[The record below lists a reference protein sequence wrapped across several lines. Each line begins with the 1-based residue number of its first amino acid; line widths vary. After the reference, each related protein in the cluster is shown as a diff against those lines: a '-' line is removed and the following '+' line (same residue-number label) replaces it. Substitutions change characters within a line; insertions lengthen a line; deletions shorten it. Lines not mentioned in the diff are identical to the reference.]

1 MTLFSASNISKSYFE
16 KVLFTSISFGLQD
29 GERVG
34 IIGKNGVG
42 KSTLLRIVA
51 GLEEPDD
58 GIVAFNNEARFE
70 YLEQLPMFTSTD
82 GGDPRV
88 LDTVVAAYPSDHAHM
103 EIWEI
108 ETLAKQFL
116 GKLGVNRLDDRVETL
131 SGGLRKRVA
140 LARSI
145 VSDPDLLILDEPTN
159 HLDADSVQWLQDY
172 LMNSSKG
179 LLLVTHD
186 RYFLDAVCTR
196 IIEIDQEK
204 LISYDGS
211 YEYYLEKK
219 EALVATQEA
228 TADHMRNKLRT
239 ELAWLQ
245 KGAKARRTKQ
255 RSRIDWIAKMQAE
268 PERPEEKNIKIELGA
283 RFLGGK
289 IIDAVDISKS
299 IGGRLLFKD
308 FTYRATPKDRI
319 GIIGPN
325 GAGKST
331 LLNVLAGRG
340 RVDGGYVDI
349 GDTVSIGFFDQEIR
363 DMRDDATVLATLR
376 EVAEYIDV
384 GVGRDRFITA
394 KELCER
400 FLFSAK
406 QQHAYV
412 HTLSGGEKRRLA
424 LLRILMKNP
433 NVIMLDEP
441 TNDFDIMTLSALE
454 DFLQHFYGVLLIVS
468 HDRSFLDKTVNTI
481 YAFEEG
487 GVIKEYP
494 GNYSVYLEKKEAR
507 GSQANAQQRAAAAS
521 TTSTTPTPSAPS
533 KQKLSYKEQKE
544 LDSCERRIADR
555 EARRTEI
562 ERALGDTTADYK
574 TLQSLA
580 AELQVIMNEIETI
593 TERWLELSEK
603 MQ

>member
-58 GIVAFNNEARFE
+58 GIVSFNNEARFE
-70 YLEQLPMFTSTD
+70 YLEQLPIFTSTD
-82 GGDPRV
+82 GSDPRV

-116 GKLGVNRLDDRVETL
+116 GKLGVNRLDDHVESL

-186 RYFLDAVCTR
+186 RYFLDAVCNR

-268 PERPEEKNIKIELGA
+268 PERPDEKNIKIELGA

-299 IGGRLLFKD
+299 IGGTLLFKD

-340 RVDGGYVDI
+340 KVDGGYVDI

-363 DMRDDATVLATLR
+363 DMRDDATVIATLR

-400 FLFSAK
+400 FLFSSK

-507 GSQANAQQRAAAAS
+507 GAQANAQQRANVAGAGSA
-521 TTSTTPTPSAPS
+521 TSSPAPS

-555 EARRTEI
+555 EARRSDI
-562 ERALGDTTADYK
+562 ERALGNTDADYK

-580 AELQVIMNEIETI
+580 AELQVILDEIEKI
-593 TERWLELSEK
+593 TVRWLELSEK
-603 MQ
+603 MN

>member
-58 GIVAFNNEARFE
+58 GIVSFNNEARFE
-70 YLEQLPMFTSTD
+70 YLEQLPIFTSTD
-82 GGDPRV
+82 GSDPRV

-116 GKLGVNRLDDRVETL
+116 GKLGVNRLDDHVESL

-140 LARSI
+140 LARAI

-268 PERPEEKNIKIELGA
+268 PERPDEKNIKIELGA

-299 IGGRLLFKD
+299 IGGTLLFKD

-331 LLNVLAGRG
+331 LLNVLAGRSK
-340 RVDGGYVDI
+340 VDGGYVDI

-363 DMRDDATVLATLR
+363 DMRDDATVIATLR

-400 FLFSAK
+400 FLFSSK

-507 GSQANAQQRAAAAS
+507 GSQANAQQRASAS
-521 TTSTTPTPSAPS
+521 TTGTASSPVAPS

-555 EARRTEI
+555 EARRSEI
-562 ERALGDTTADYK
+562 ERALGNTDADYK

-580 AELQVIMNEIETI
+580 AELQVILDEIEKI
-593 TERWLELSEK
+593 TVRWLELSEK
-603 MQ
+603 MN

>member
-1 MTLFSASNISKSYFE
+1 MTLFSASSISKSYFE

-70 YLEQLPMFTSTD
+70 YLEQLPVFTSTD
-82 GGDPRV
+82 GSDPRV

-116 GKLGVNRLDDRVETL
+116 GKLGVSRLDDHVESL

-268 PERPEEKNIKIELGA
+268 PERPDEKNIKIELGA

-299 IGGRLLFKD
+299 IGGRLLFSN

-340 RVDGGYVDI
+340 KVDGGYVDI

-363 DMRDDATVLATLR
+363 DMRDDATVIATLR

-400 FLFSAK
+400 FLFSSK

-481 YAFEEG
+481 YAFEED

-507 GSQANAQQRAAAAS
+507 GSQSTTQQRVAAS
-521 TTSTTPTPSAPS
+521 GGGGSTPQAAPS

-544 LDSCERRIADR
+544 LDSCERRLADR

-562 ERALGDTTADYK
+562 ERALGNTDADYK
-574 TLQSLA
+574 TLQALA

-593 TERWLELSEK
+593 TERWLVLSEK
-603 MQ
+603 MS

>member
-58 GIVAFNNEARFE
+58 GIVSFNNEARFE
-70 YLEQLPMFTSTD
+70 YLEQLPIFTSTD
-82 GGDPRV
+82 GSDPRV

-116 GKLGVNRLDDRVETL
+116 GKLGVNRLDDHVESL

-268 PERPEEKNIKIELGA
+268 PERPDEKNIKIELGA

-299 IGGRLLFKD
+299 IGGTLLFKD

-340 RVDGGYVDI
+340 KVDGGYVDI

-363 DMRDDATVLATLR
+363 DMRDDATVIATLR

-400 FLFSAK
+400 FLFSSK

-507 GSQANAQQRAAAAS
+507 GSQANAQQRASAAS
-521 TTSTTPTPSAPS
+521 TASASAPAAPS

-555 EARRTEI
+555 EARRSDI
-562 ERALGDTTADYK
+562 ERALGNTDADYK

-580 AELQVIMNEIETI
+580 AELQVILDEIETI
-593 TERWLELSEK
+593 TVRWLELSEK
-603 MQ
+603 MK

>member
-1 MTLFSASNISKSYFE
+1 MTLFSASNISKAYFE

-70 YLEQLPMFTSTD
+70 YLEQLPVFTSTD
-82 GGDPRV
+82 GSDPRV
-88 LDTVVAAYPSDHAHM
+88 LDAVVAAYPKDHAHM
-103 EIWEI
+103 ESWEI
-108 ETLAKQFL
+108 ETLARQYL
-116 GKLGVNRLDDRVETL
+116 GKLGVNRHDDHVASL

-140 LARSI
+140 LARAL

-159 HLDADSVQWLQDY
+159 HLDADSVQWLQDF

-196 IIEIDQEK
+196 IIELDQQK
-204 LISYDGS
+204 LYSYDGS

-219 EALVATQEA
+219 EAMVATQEA

-268 PERPEEKNIKIELGA
+268 PERPEERSIKIELGA

-289 IIDAVDISKS
+289 IIDAVNISKS
-299 IGGRLLFKD
+299 IAGRLLFRD
-308 FTYRATPKDRI
+308 FTYRAAPADRI

-331 LLNVLAGRG
+331 LLNILAGRAKP
-340 RVDGGYVDI
+340 DAGYVDI
-349 GDTVSIGFFDQEIR
+349 GDTVSIGYFDQEIR
-363 DMRDDATVLATLR
+363 DLRDDVTVIGALR
-376 EVAEYIDV
+376 EIAEFIDV
-384 GVGRDRFITA
+384 GVGRDRYITA

-400 FLFSAK
+400 FLFSSK

-412 HTLSGGEKRRLA
+412 HTLSGGERRRLA

-441 TNDFDIMTLSALE
+441 TNDFDINTLSALE

-468 HDRSFLDKTVNTI
+468 HDRAFLDKTVNTI
-481 YAFEEG
+481 YAFEDN

-494 GNYSVYLEKKEAR
+494 GNYSSYLEKKEAR
-507 GSQANAQQRAAAAS
+507 GSSTTAAKQSPPSAEPPAS
-521 TTSTTPTPSAPS
+521 TTVSQ
-533 KQKLSYKEQKE
+533 KQKLSYKEQRE
-544 LDSCERRIADR
+544 FQSIEGRIATL
-555 EARRTEI
+555 EARRSEI
-562 ERALGDTTADYK
+562 EHGLGAALDDYK
-574 TLQSLA
+574 ALQALAEELQS
-580 AELQVIMNEIETI
+580 VIEEIDTL
-593 TERWLELSEK
+593 TLRWLALSERA
-603 MQ
+603 